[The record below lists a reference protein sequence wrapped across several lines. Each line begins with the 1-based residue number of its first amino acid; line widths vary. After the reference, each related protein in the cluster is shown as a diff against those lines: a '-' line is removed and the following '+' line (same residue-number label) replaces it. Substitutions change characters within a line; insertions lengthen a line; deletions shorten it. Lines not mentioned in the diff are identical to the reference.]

1 MFKPV
6 IQSVMEYYRPTAIVL
21 QCGAD
26 SLAND
31 RLGCFSLTT
40 KGHGECVRFVRD
52 LNLPLLTLGG
62 GGYTLRNVA
71 RAWTYETSLLCYE
84 PVNDDIPYNEYF
96 EYFGPDFTLHPE
108 MVSRI
113 DNANPKGY
121 LELITKHV
129 IDNLKMLQG
138 APSVQM
144 QDVPPS
150 FLDPERDDIAMDAQ
164 DPDMR
169 NSQVCFDDSWCLNC
183 NQQFFIAVYKKFFSG
198 IAIIIVPEKW
208 AKIPVFIL
216 SFFSQSM

>member
-1 MFKPV
+1 M

-52 LNLPLLTLGG
+52 LNVPLLTLGG

-108 MVSRI
+108 MASRI

-169 NSQVCFDDSWCLNC
+169 VSQVGFDYSWCLNC
-183 NQQFFIAVYKKFFSG
+183 TQQFIYSC
-198 IAIIIVPEKW
+198 
-208 AKIPVFIL
+208 L
-216 SFFSQSM
+216 